1 VNYGLTESYVR
12 PGDQTGLATFKANLQ
27 SYADDQESFLKFWH
41 RISQNKDILA
51 NHETII
57 VIDSPQKLGTATQR
71 VQELYSPKYGSSVLE
86 GVEKFIRPLNL

>member
-1 VNYGLTESYVR
+1 
-12 PGDQTGLATFKANLQ
+12 
-27 SYADDQESFLKFWH
+27 
-41 RISQNKDILA
+41 SQNKDILA

-86 GVEKFIRPLNL
+86 GVEKFIRPLNLYANFLQADGQANGKTSINLFLKKSLSEAGQSVYTHELTH